1 MLYLKDKAGC
11 LRIFD
16 MAFCAKNFHPKFSI
30 KNFPPQWPKHKVL
43 MREGVFQL
51 IFISPIVK
59 SVLKWQQSA
68 EQLEEDGGKGRP
80 QISWHFHLLELLSWN
95 FFLWRKIH
103 AGEIIVNWIQY
114 YQYFPKLIWR
124 RGWRQLRG
132 RAAVSWPGL
141 NGSFWR
147 VASLGVKL
155 GQAPGLYHAPWPR
168 FGPHH
173 HHHHHLDAFP
183 THMHQRHC
191 IQFSWHKILKMFGAT
206 FLLKSK
212 IDNCLGQKYFVGA
225 HHHFTPEICCW

>member
-1 MLYLKDKAGC
+1 MCWSG
-11 LRIFD
+11 
-16 MAFCAKNFHPKFSI
+16 NS
-30 KNFPPQWPKHKVL
+30 
-43 MREGVFQL
+43 QL
-51 IFISPIVK
+51 S
-59 SVLKWQQSA
+59 SWRRM
-68 EQLEEDGGKGRP
+68 GRP
-80 QISWHFHLLELLSWN
+80 QISWHFHLLELLSSN
-95 FFLWRKIH
+95 FFLSRKVH
-103 AGEIIVNWIQY
+103 AGEIIVNWIQC
-114 YQYFPKLIWR
+114 YQCFPLSISPNLF
-124 RGWRQLRG
+124 GDEVGGSSGG

-173 HHHHHLDAFP
+173 HHHHHLDAFL

>member
-1 MLYLKDKAGC
+1 MWRVCWSG
-11 LRIFD
+11 
-16 MAFCAKNFHPKFSI
+16 NS
-30 KNFPPQWPKHKVL
+30 
-43 MREGVFQL
+43 QL
-51 IFISPIVK
+51 S
-59 SVLKWQQSA
+59 SWRRM
-68 EQLEEDGGKGRP
+68 GRP
-80 QISWHFHLLELLSWN
+80 QISWHFHLLELLSSN
-95 FFLWRKIH
+95 FFLSRKVH
-103 AGEIIVNWIQY
+103 AGEIIVNWIQC
-114 YQYFPKLIWR
+114 YQSVFPLSISPNLF
-124 RGWRQLRG
+124 GDEVGGSSGG

-191 IQFSWHKILKMFGAT
+191 IQFSWHKILKMFSAT

-212 IDNCLGQKYFVGA
+212 IDNFLGHNVNNTSLEHITISLLRFAVEGHFFLNYQK
-225 HHHFTPEICCW
+225 